1 MPPENFRFGGGGI
14 ETTLHP
20 VVLVLMLISITL
32 ILVLPRK
39 YIIIPLL
46 VPTLLLPAR
55 DAILVA
61 GAHIFV
67 FRIILLF
74 GWIRLAATKFCSQ
87 TSLVAGRF
95 NSVDGAFSL
104 WAVFHA
110 LAFILLYLQ
119 PAAVIN
125 QFGFLWDAFGC
136 YFLLRLLIQDEGDIN
151 RAIKCFAVLAVIV
164 GICMVNEQLTQQ
176 NVFGL
181 LGGVRSVPEIRNGRI
196 RSQAVFQHP
205 ILAGTFGATLLPLF
219 FWLWKSGKSKVAA
232 LFGVISSIV
241 MTVASAC
248 STPVVTCGA
257 AIVAICLWPFR
268 KQMRAFRWG
277 IVIALVALHLVMNAP
292 VWFLI
297 DRIELVGGSSGYHRA
312 MLVDQFIRN
321 FGDWW
326 LLGTNANQNWGD
338 HMWDTSNA
346 YVEEGQT
353 GGLLAL
359 VFFIAMISRCFGRIG
374 TARKSVEGADPRKEW
389 FLWFLGSAL
398 LAHIVAFFGISYF
411 DQTRVAWFATLA
423 MVSAATAPIL
433 EAKAVSPEPQVDMPS
448 VQSRLAYSAPLGS
461 SSSASGVP
469 FEHETKSNSQ
479 FRQA

>member
-1 MPPENFRFGGGGI
+1 MV
-14 ETTLHP
+14 LHP
-20 VVLVLMLISITL
+20 VVLVAMLVSITL
-32 ILVLPRK
+32 ILILPRK
-39 YIIIPLL
+39 YVIVPLL

-74 GWIRLAATKFCSQ
+74 GWIRLAAIKFCSQ
-87 TSLVAGRF
+87 TSLLAGRF
-95 NSVDGAFSL
+95 SSVDAVFSL

-125 QFGFLWDAFGC
+125 QFGFLWDAFGS
-136 YFLLRLLIQDEGDIN
+136 YFLLRFLIQDEEDIN
-151 RAIKCFAVLAVIV
+151 RVIQCFAALAVIV
-164 GICMVNEQLTQQ
+164 AVCMMNEQLTRQ
-176 NVFGL
+176 NVVGL
-181 LGGVRSVPEIRNGRI
+181 FGGVPGVSEIRQGRI

-219 FWLWKSGKSKVAA
+219 FWLWKSGKSKFVAI
-232 LFGVISSIV
+232 LGGISSTV
-241 MTVASAC
+241 MVVTSAC
-248 STPVVTCGA
+248 STPLFTYGA
-257 AIVAICLWPFR
+257 AILASCFWPFR

-277 IVIALVALHLVMNAP
+277 IVIALVALHLVMKAP
-292 VWFLI
+292 VWFLV
-297 DRIELVGGSSGYHRA
+297 DRIDLVGGSSGYHRA

-321 FGDWW
+321 FDDWW

-359 VFFIAMISRCFGRIG
+359 VFFIAMISQCFGRIG
-374 TARKSVEGADPRKEW
+374 TARKSVEGTDARKEW
-389 FLWFLGSAL
+389 FLWSLGAAL
-398 LAHIVAFFGISYF
+398 FAHTIAFFGITYF

-433 EAKAVSPEPQVDMPS
+433 EAKSLKAEPQIDMPS
-448 VQSRLAYSAPLGS
+448 LQSRLAASAPLVS
-461 SSSASGVP
+461 ASSASGVP
-469 FEHETKSNSQ
+469 FEHETKSNPQ
-479 FRQA
+479 FR

>member
-1 MPPENFRFGGGGI
+1 V
-14 ETTLHP
+14 LHP
-20 VVLVLMLISITL
+20 VVLVALLVSITL
-32 ILVLPRK
+32 ILIVPRK
-39 YIIIPLL
+39 YVIMPLL

-55 DAILVA
+55 DAIVIA

-74 GWIRLAATKFCSQ
+74 GWIRLAAIKFGSQ
-87 TSLVAGRF
+87 TSLLAGRF
-95 NSVDGAFSL
+95 NSIDAAFSL
-104 WAVFHA
+104 WAVFHG

-125 QFGFLWDAFGC
+125 QLGFLWDAFAC
-136 YFLLRLLIQDEGDIN
+136 YFLLRLLIQDEADIH
-151 RAIKCFAVLAVIV
+151 RAIQCFAVLVVIV
-164 GICMVNEQLTQQ
+164 AICMVNEQLTGQ
-176 NVFGL
+176 NVIGL
-181 LGGVRSVPEIRNGRI
+181 IGGVRSVSEIRAGRI

-219 FWLWKSGKSKVAA
+219 FWLWKSGKSKFAA
-232 LFGVISSIV
+232 LLAAISSIV
-241 MTVASAC
+241 MTVTSAC
-248 STPVVTCGA
+248 STPVVSCAA
-257 AIVAICLWPFR
+257 AILATSIWPFR
-268 KQMRAFRWG
+268 KQMRALRWG
-277 IVIALVALHLVMNAP
+277 IVIALIALFLFMKAP

-353 GGLLAL
+353 GGLLSL
-359 VFFIAMISRCFGRIG
+359 VLFIAMISRCFGKIG
-374 TARKSVEGADPRKEW
+374 TARKSVEGADPGKEW
-389 FLWFLGSAL
+389 FLWFLGAAL
-398 LAHIVAFFGISYF
+398 FAHTIAFFGISYF

-423 MVSAATAPIL
+423 IVSAATASIL
-433 EAKAVSPEPQVDMPS
+433 DAKSLSPQPQVAMPS
-448 VQSRLAYSAPLGS
+448 VQSRWA
-461 SSSASGVP
+461 SSATRMSASAASSVP
-469 FEHETKSNSQ
+469 FEYRTKSNPQ
-479 FRQA
+479 FRQE